1 VDPFTLVA
9 LASSAFKL
17 VKESCEMYK
26 EGRQYIVDAKNELDG
41 VVGDFKGIQ
50 EDAKGVWGFLI
61 GLFGGKKQAI
71 QQKSVEKPTKKVKK
85 KAPEFDENQ
94 IYAQVAD
101 ALTKFFHAYNGLK
114 HYKEEQ
120 ETTASKVGDEEGQD
134 IAIKLVIADLQM
146 EKLNEELREYMVYHV
161 PPEFKDLYSRVNKM
175 LGHIANQQQL
185 ARKEES
191 DRKKAVAWQRRLVIN
206 RIKHRVTIGVV
217 VTLVILWMW
226 MMILTMIPS
235 TSS

>member
-1 VDPFTLVA
+1 
-9 LASSAFKL
+9 
-17 VKESCEMYK
+17 MYK

-41 VVGDFKGIQ
+41 VVGDLKGIQ
-50 EDAKGVWGFLI
+50 EDAKGVWGFLT
-61 GLFGGKKQAI
+61 GLFGGKKEQI
-71 QQKSVEKPTKKVKK
+71 QQKSVEKPVKK
-85 KAPEFDENQ
+85 AKKPEFDENQ

-120 ETTASKVGDEEGQD
+120 ETTATKVGDEEGQD

-175 LGHIANQQQL
+175 IGHIANQQQL

-191 DRKKAVAWQRRLVIN
+191 DRKKAVVWQRRLVIN

>member
-17 VKESCEMYK
+17 VKQSCEMYK
-26 EGRQYIVDAKNELDG
+26 EGRQYVLDAKAEIDG
-41 VVGDFKGIQ
+41 VIKDVKQ
-50 EDAKGVWGFLI
+50 VQNDAKGVWGFLT
-61 GLFGGKKQAI
+61 GLFGGKKEPI
-71 QQKSVEKPTKKVKK
+71 QRKSVEKPVKKVKA

-120 ETTASKVGDEEGQD
+120 ETTATKVGDEEGQD

-146 EKLNEELREYMVYHV
+146 EKLNDELREYMVYHV
-161 PPEFKDLYSRVNKM
+161 PPEFKDLYSRVNRM
-175 LGHIANQQQL
+175 IGHIANQQQL
-185 ARKEES
+185 ARKEEL
-191 DRKKAVAWQRRLVIN
+191 DRKKALAWQRKQVIN
-206 RIKHRVTIGVV
+206 RIQNRMLIGGIT
-217 VTLVILWMW
+217 TLVILWVW
-226 MMILTMIPS
+226 MMILAMIPS
-235 TSS
+235 SSL

>member
-1 VDPFTLVA
+1 
-9 LASSAFKL
+9 
-17 VKESCEMYK
+17 MYK
-26 EGRQYIVDAKNELDG
+26 EGRQFVVDAKKEIDG
-41 VVGDFKGIQ
+41 VVKDVKQ
-50 EDAKGVWGFLI
+50 AQNDAKGVWAFFT
-61 GLFGGKKQAI
+61 GLFSGNKRVEAVQQAE
-71 QQKSVEKPTKKVKK
+71 QPKKKVKQ

-120 ETTASKVGDEEGQD
+120 EKTATKVGDEEGQD

-146 EKLNEELREYMVYHV
+146 EKLNDELREYMVYHV
-161 PPEFKDLYSRVNKM
+161 PSEFKDLYSRVNKM
-175 LGHIANQQQL
+175 IGHIANQQQL

-191 DRKKAVAWQRRLVIN
+191 DRKKALAWQRRQVIN
-206 RIKHRVTIGVV
+206 RIQHRLLIGGVT
-217 VTLVILWMW
+217 TLVILWAW
-226 MMILTMIPS
+226 IMILTMIPS

>member
-1 VDPFTLVA
+1 
-9 LASSAFKL
+9 
-17 VKESCEMYK
+17 MYK

-41 VVGDFKGIQ
+41 VVGDLKGIQ
-50 EDAKGVWGFLI
+50 EDAKGVWSFLT
-61 GLFGGKKQAI
+61 GLFGGKKTQI
-71 QQKSVEKPTKKVKK
+71 QQKSVEKPVKK
-85 KAPEFDENQ
+85 AKKPEFDENQ

-114 HYKEEQ
+114 HYIEEQ
-120 ETTASKVGDEEGQD
+120 ETTATKVGDEEGQD

-175 LGHIANQQQL
+175 IGHIANQQQL
-185 ARKEES
+185 ARKKES
-191 DRKKAVAWQRRLVIN
+191 DRKKAVAWQRRQVIN
-206 RIKHRVTIGVV
+206 RIRHRVLVGGIT
-217 VTLVILWMW
+217 TLMILWAW

-235 TSS
+235 SLS

>member
-1 VDPFTLVA
+1 
-9 LASSAFKL
+9 
-17 VKESCEMYK
+17 MYK
-26 EGRQYIVDAKNELDG
+26 EGRQYVLDAKAEVEA
-41 VVGDFKGIQ
+41 VVGDLKGIQ
-50 EDAKGVWGFLI
+50 ADAKGVWGFLT
-61 GLFGGKKQAI
+61 GLFGGKKEPI
-71 QQKSVEKPTKKVKK
+71 QRKSVEKPAKKV

-114 HYKEEQ
+114 NYKEEQ
-120 ETTASKVGDEEGQD
+120 EKTATKVGDEEGQD

-175 LGHIANQQQL
+175 IGHIANQQQL

-191 DRKKAVAWQRRLVIN
+191 DRKKALAWQRRLVIN
-206 RIKHRVTIGVV
+206 RIQHRLLIGGVTI
-217 VTLVILWMW
+217 LVILWAW

-235 TSS
+235 TSL